1 MKRSSMTKSP
11 FKTHRLKT
19 AGIVIGSILVIAGI
33 GAATFFILN
42 QVKPVQKTT
51 QETPVVSS
59 AAETARKKAEELLQK
74 GDNQGALDNY
84 KIAADAYKT
93 EGNQAGASD
102 AEMQVKVIE
111 ATVANT
117 EQLPDKP
124 EGRVSVGGAE

>member
-1 MKRSSMTKSP
+1 MTKSP

-19 AGIVIGSILVIAGI
+19 FGIVVASILVIAGI
-33 GAATFFILN
+33 GVVTFFVLN
-42 QVKPVQKTT
+42 QVKPIQKTA
-51 QETPVVSS
+51 QETSTES
-59 AAETARKKAEELLQK
+59 NAADTARKKAEELLQK
-74 GDNQGALDNY
+74 GDHQGALDSY

-102 AEMQVKVIE
+102 AEMQMKVIE